1 MAKYTWAF
9 SPTEITKKVIIKKLN
24 PYICVKQKSMPVAL
38 VSWQG
43 KPLHHLLCSSPFALL
58 HGSFSPFHIM
68 CCFAPAELF
77 VCPLGEPGLL
87 TRVVLTSVRASAQV
101 VRNHTGCFA
110 WREQDS
116 SWQEQEPERVGV
128 RQGCSFQWQS
138 GPEVL
143 MGLLCQLMQSFPVL
157 NLVQS
162 GNARYCCVVTASE
175 FLPFEIMSTKCAA
188 SETFVAIYSN
198 YVEGSVTEAGMFLL
212 SPWHFFSFH
221 FWSWNCVT
229 SFSACSGYVSIFS
242 NRAFCMEIHSRRNM
256 MSP

>member
-1 MAKYTWAF
+1 MHEAKVF
-9 SPTEITKKVIIKKLN
+9 
-24 PYICVKQKSMPVAL
+24 ICMKQKRPVAVVL
-38 VSWQG
+38 WLG
-43 KPLHHLLCSSPFALL
+43 KLFHHLLCSSPCALL

-68 CCFAPAELF
+68 CCFAPAQMF

-87 TRVVLTSVRASAQV
+87 RRVVLTSVCASAQV

-138 GPEVL
+138 GPEAL
-143 MGLLCQLMQSFPVL
+143 MGLLCQLTQSFPVL

-162 GNARYCCVVTASE
+162 GNARYCRVVTASE
-175 FLPFEIMSTKCAA
+175 FLPFEITSTKCTV

-198 YVEGSVTEAGMFLL
+198 YVEGSVTEE
-212 SPWHFFSFH
+212 
-221 FWSWNCVT
+221 V
-229 SFSACSGYVSIFS
+229 CSY
-242 NRAFCMEIHSRRNM
+242 
-256 MSP
+256 